1 MDQNIRR
8 TDVTNKVYGKMDQGS
23 MSLYL
28 NKDIIG
34 KIRFT
39 NQGNL
44 YEMGEGFEFEGD
56 KIFRQDSNSAPK
68 AQGQQQLVDDCEFG
82 WC

>member
-1 MDQNIRR
+1 MDQDIRK
-8 TDVTNKVYGKMDQGS
+8 TDITNKVYGKMDQGS

-28 NKDIIG
+28 NKDKIG
-34 KIRFT
+34 KITFT

-44 YEMGEGFEFEGD
+44 YEMGEGFEFDSD
-56 KIFRQDSNSAPK
+56 KIYRHDSNPP
-68 AQGQQQLVDDCEFG
+68 AQNQQLVDDCEFG

>member
-1 MDQNIRR
+1 MDQNVRRR
-8 TDVTNKVYGKMDQGS
+8 TDITEKVYGKMDHGS

-28 NKDIIG
+28 NKDRIG
-34 KIRFT
+34 QIRFT

-44 YEMGEGFEFEGD
+44 YEMGEGFEFEAD
-56 KIFRQDSNSAPK
+56 KFYRQDSNST
-68 AQGQQQLVDDCEFG
+68 AQSQQQLVDDCEFG

>member
-1 MDQNIRR
+1 MDQDIRK
-8 TDVTNKVYGKMDQGS
+8 TDITNKVYGKMDQGS

-28 NKDIIG
+28 NKDKIG
-34 KIRFT
+34 KITFT

-44 YEMGEGFEFEGD
+44 YEMGEGFEFDSD
-56 KIFRQDSNSAPK
+56 KIYRHDSNPPARN
-68 AQGQQQLVDDCEFG
+68 QQLVDDCEFG

>member
-1 MDQNIRR
+1 MDQQRSR
-8 TDVTNKVYGKMDQGS
+8 TDVTSKVYGKMDQGS

-28 NKDIIG
+28 NKDKIG
-34 KIRFT
+34 KIVFT

-44 YEMGEGFEFEGD
+44 YEMSEGFEFDQE
-56 KIFRQDSNSAPK
+56 KVYRQDSNSPNQNK
-68 AQGQQQLVDDCEFG
+68 QLVDDCEFG

>member
-1 MDQNIRR
+1 MGQDVRR
-8 TDVTNKVYGKMDQGS
+8 TDITEKVYGKMDQGS

-28 NKDIIG
+28 NKAQIG
-34 KIRFT
+34 KIKFT

-44 YEMGEGFEFEGD
+44 YEMGEGFEFEED
-56 KIFRQDSNSAPK
+56 KFYRQESNASDQK
-68 AQGQQQLVDDCEFG
+68 QQQLVDDCEFG

>member
-56 KIFRQDSNSAPK
+56 KIYRQDSNSAPE
-68 AQGQQQLVDDCEFG
+68 ARSQQQLVDDCEFG